1 VIDVLIADD
10 QELFHVGMAEVLAVE
25 DDVRIVGQ
33 PQSPELLL
41 CTLDQAKPHVLVL
54 STSFLPALPK
64 IQRALRRRKTALL
77 VLAEDNDRIAYT
89 RWLRA
94 RGVVYRS
101 MDGSVIVDALR
112 RVARGELF
120 VQNTSSDTQRST
132 VEGENG
138 GPLSGVAREL
148 ESLANGPS
156 S

>member
-1 VIDVLIADD
+1 MIDVLIADD
-10 QELFHVGMAEVLAVE
+10 QELFHIGMAEILAVA
-25 DDVRIVGQ
+25 DDVHIVGQ

-41 CTLDQAKPHVLVL
+41 DTLEQAKPHVLVL
-54 STSFLPALPK
+54 STSFLPAWSK

-94 RGVVYRS
+94 RGVVHRS
-101 MDGSVIVDALR
+101 VDGSVIVDALR

-138 GPLSGVAREL
+138 GPLSGVAREWPVEL
-148 ESLANGPS
+148 G
-156 S
+156 